1 MSDRELILSRI
12 RGALNKPSRTP
23 FEPPLYEGSSSSPA
37 PDKAELVRIFIKEAE
52 AQAVKVHEAGT
63 ATEAAG
69 ILGIILEDLKA
80 KTVFTWSDPVLEHAG
95 ISGALKRPGIRILTP
110 APGIAGEPPERASL
124 KESAAVA
131 DAGITGVDFALA
143 DTGTLVLLSS
153 YEKSRAASLLP
164 PVHIALLPENRIL
177 QDLPALMNQLP
188 QDPAAALDR
197 ESAVTLIT
205 GTSKTADI
213 ELTLVRGVHGPGE
226 VHVIIFD
233 DASLDFP
240 ENPA

>member
-12 RGALNKPSRTP
+12 RGALNNAPRPP
-23 FEPPLYEGSSSSPA
+23 FEPPLYEGFSSNPV
-37 PDKAELVRIFIKEAE
+37 PDTAELVRMFIKEAE

-63 ATEAAG
+63 ATEAACM
-69 ILGIILEDLKA
+69 LESILEDLGA
-80 KTVFTWSDPVLEHAG
+80 KTVIAWSDPVLEHAG
-95 ISGALKRPGIRILTP
+95 ISGALKRQGIRNLTP
-110 APGIAGEPPERASL
+110 APGITGEPPERESL
-124 KESAAVA
+124 KESAALA

-153 YEKSRAASLLP
+153 HEKSRAASLLP
-164 PVHIALLPENRIL
+164 PVHVALLPENRIL
-177 QDLPALMNQLP
+177 PDLPALMNQLP

-226 VHVIIFD
+226 VHVIVFD
-233 DASLDFP
+233 GASLDGP
-240 ENPA
+240 ESPA